1 MELKDWIS
9 VIAVSIT
16 AFLGAWSKF
25 GIEIVKRKLASRDIA
40 RQFSLAP
47 YYEKRIVAKILKGQI
62 DLDPD
67 LITVTSLERRGIIFS
82 TVKNYGGQFR
92 YSLTPLFLDIV
103 EKKNRSRHGD
113 TARNK
118 AIDRI
123 KKFFVR

>member
-1 MELKDWIS
+1 MELKDVFTI
-9 VIAVSIT
+9 VVSGVA
-16 AFLGAWSKF
+16 AFIGAWSKF
-25 GIEIVKRKLASRDIA
+25 GIEILRRRMTRKNIA
-40 RQFSLAP
+40 QQFAVAP
-47 YYEKRIVAKILKGQI
+47 FDEKRIVVKILKGQI
-62 DLDPD
+62 DFDPD

-103 EKKNRSRHGD
+103 EKKNRSGHGD
-113 TARNK
+113 TACNK